1 MKKIFN
7 CIVFS
12 ITLATGFIAVQI
24 VKAEDNPYEPKVYV
38 DIEFKSYRDRYNS
51 ILEKGIQLQQQ
62 REEGERLRKEE
73 EERLR
78 KEEEERKKR
87 EEQERIENEKKQR
100 SVQESYKQGTEV
112 DFILTFYTSLP
123 CENGGYTTT
132 AWGEPLTYGVVASN
146 VYSKGTTIYLEGYGQ
161 SVVADRG
168 GSNFDNYN
176 RLDVFIPK
184 KEGESESQYYE
195 RVNALGV
202 VKTKG
207 YVY

>member
-1 MKKIFN
+1 MKKSFN
-7 CIVFS
+7 CIISMIIF
-12 ITLATGFIAVQI
+12 IAGFITIQM
-24 VKAEDNPYEPKVYV
+24 VKAEDNTYEPKVYV
-38 DIEFKSYRDRYNS
+38 EMEFQNYQDRYNS
-51 ILEKGIQLQQQ
+51 VLQMGIQLQKQ
-62 REEGERLRKEE
+62 REE

-78 KEEEERKKR
+78 REEEERLRREEEERRKR
-87 EEQERIENEKKQR
+87 EEQQRIENEKKQR
-100 SVQESYKQGTEV
+100 STQTQQGTEV

-123 CENGGYTTT
+123 CENGGHTTT

-161 SVVADRG
+161 FVVADRG

-184 KEGESESQYYE
+184 EEGESESQYYE